1 MRAYF
6 LTCEVINLFI
16 DKNCSYSQSLSITI
30 SKGNVGKY
38 WIYVGVDK
46 TDRLP
51 ISFSVQINR
60 RFIQDLGILTK
71 NNVSSL

>member
-46 TDRLP
+46 DGSLTNFV
-51 ISFSVQINR
+51 FSSNKQKIYK
-60 RFIQDLGILTK
+60 DLGILTK